1 MKCVLIGLLGGLG
14 AIAVLPSVGAQTVSS
29 PTGMVTRPQS
39 SLLTTQPIEIQQ
51 VRTGQLSGL
60 DATTLNSVA
69 NSIQAYPVK
78 PDGGGMPSTIIPAD
92 LIHTPSRVLPETHPL
107 ETFQPPAPNRSVGI
121 NLNRL

>member
-1 MKCVLIGLLGGLG
+1 MKYGLTLLLGGLG

-29 PTGMVTRPQS
+29 PAGTVTLPQS

-51 VRTGQLSGL
+51 VRSGQLSGL

-78 PDGGGMPSTIIPAD
+78 PDGGMPNTIIPAD